1 MARPAR
7 HQANAAFWNH
17 MANASLRFGRAP
29 RVCDVAHP
37 ANETPFVRLAEDI
50 VKSRVIRRKPGATA
64 THEGPLSQHAVRVY
78 LLALAVTLGDCS
90 ASEVVQNWTP
100 TPAAAPAPGPDMS
113 QPNYRR
119 VVADNNKAI
128 FPNSASLRDLEISE
142 VRLVDHVKGPAW
154 VTCLKFRVHVDPVVG
169 QSAPNSTTTEDPVV
183 APSAP
188 SSTTSGS
195 PQYYAIF
202 IQGDKIIDSRLG
214 VAIDQCR
221 SQTFQPFDLSP
232 PATAKK
238 G

>member
-1 MARPAR
+1 
-7 HQANAAFWNH
+7 
-17 MANASLRFGRAP
+17 
-29 RVCDVAHP
+29 
-37 ANETPFVRLAEDI
+37 LAED
-50 VKSRVIRRKPGATA
+50 VLEARAIRRKFDATA
-64 THEGPLSQHAVRVY
+64 THKGQLSQLAARAY

-90 ASEVVQNWTP
+90 ASEMLQNWTP
-100 TPAAAPAPGPDMS
+100 APAAAPDPDLS
-113 QPNYRR
+113 QPNHRR
-119 VVADNNKAI
+119 VVADNIKTV
-128 FPNSASLRDLEISE
+128 FPNLASVGDLEISD

-154 VTCLKFRVHVDPVVG
+154 ISCLKFRVHVDPGAG
-169 QSAPNSTTTEDPVV
+169 QSAPNSTTAGEPVV

-188 SSTTSGS
+188 SATASGS

-221 SQTFQPFDLSP
+221 KQTFQPFDPSP

>member
-1 MARPAR
+1 
-7 HQANAAFWNH
+7 
-17 MANASLRFGRAP
+17 
-29 RVCDVAHP
+29 
-37 ANETPFVRLAEDI
+37 LAED
-50 VKSRVIRRKPGATA
+50 VLEARAIRRKFDATA
-64 THEGPLSQHAVRVY
+64 THKGQLSQLAARAY

-90 ASEVVQNWTP
+90 ASEMLQNWTP
-100 TPAAAPAPGPDMS
+100 APAAAPDLS
-113 QPNYRR
+113 QPNHRR
-119 VVADNNKAI
+119 VVADNIKTV
-128 FPNSASLRDLEISE
+128 FPNLASVGDLEISD

-154 VTCLKFRVHVDPVVG
+154 ISCLKFRVHVDPGAG
-169 QSAPNSTTTEDPVV
+169 QSAPNSTTAGEPVV

-188 SSTTSGS
+188 SATASGS

-221 SQTFQPFDLSP
+221 KQTFQPFDPSP